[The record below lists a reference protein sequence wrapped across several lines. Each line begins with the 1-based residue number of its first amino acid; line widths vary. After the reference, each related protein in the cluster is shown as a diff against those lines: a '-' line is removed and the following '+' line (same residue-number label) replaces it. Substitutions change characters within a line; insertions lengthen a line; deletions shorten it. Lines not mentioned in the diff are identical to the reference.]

1 LTNFNFICL
10 DFLWRNDTLR
20 QRFVPYRVVPLFMRI
35 TSAQTEG
42 KMVLSQLSRRTTQ
55 CYEAEG
61 AILKG
66 TGALQQG
73 KGRENLNH
81 VVITVL
87 C

>member
-1 LTNFNFICL
+1 
-10 DFLWRNDTLR
+10 
-20 QRFVPYRVVPLFMRI
+20 MRI